1 MRGITGR
8 QALAGLLTAAT
19 IGCGRAALSGVE
31 MAPAPSAETALA
43 HLESSPRHGEW
54 VSIPVPSGDTVR
66 AWVVY
71 PERADN
77 APVVLVVHE
86 IFGLTHWIRSVADQ
100 LAAEGFI
107 AVAPDLLTGGEVP
120 SDPTGEPDRNTATR
134 VIQTLDRDQVHRRI
148 WAAGLWARA
157 LAAST
162 ERYAI
167 MGFCW
172 GGTVAFEHAAR
183 DADLAT
189 AVVYYG
195 SSPPPDRLLTVEAP
209 VLGLYGGND
218 ARVNATIP
226 AADSVLAS
234 TGRTFQTR
242 MYDAAGHGFLRQQNE
257 PGSPNQVAA
266 RAAWTETITWL
277 RRHLQ

>member
-1 MRGITGR
+1 MTKH
-8 QALAGLLTAAT
+8 QVLALLLVAAL
-19 IGCGRAALSGVE
+19 IGCGRAATGVSE

-43 HLESSPRHGEW
+43 QLGSSPRHGEW

-107 AVAPDLLTGGEVP
+107 AVAPDLLTGEQVP
-120 SDPTGEPDRNTATR
+120 TDATGEPDRNTATR

-148 WAAGLWARA
+148 WAAGTWARA
-157 LAAST
+157 LPAST
-162 ERYAI
+162 ERYAV

-183 DADLAT
+183 DADLGT

-195 SSPPPDRLLTVEAP
+195 SSPAPDRLLTVEAP

-226 AADSVLAS
+226 AADSVLAAI
-234 TGRTFQTR
+234 GRTYGTR
-242 MYDAAGHGFLRQQNE
+242 IYDGAGHGFLRQQNE

-266 RAAWTETITWL
+266 RAAWSEAIGWL
-277 RRHLQ
+277 RRHLE